1 MAAKN
6 LFGVIYMSTAKL
18 EMLIVS
24 LKPLHV
30 VEHMASAKF
39 VQRMDKS
46 KIYQSELGKII
57 FSLQGFRQV
66 LKDYGVKRYH
76 FWASQQLIDDVTA
89 RYLAEQIEVRTG
101 LAVTWLS
108 TSQINFLRATAL
120 MGGTKLFHKIA
131 ERSTYLLSIGSVAA
145 TLSHFNHGHFVHAW
159 NIGLGYLEIDQL
171 TNDLRHAATDVSG
184 IISDYISSK
193 LQALRHRLEAEGREA
208 NLILQDFSHF
218 NDMLLQPGEDIAPM
232 TQQQFQ
238 AIEQDNLHASQ
249 EYLRHHFK
257 MDETAA
263 SRVIPSLLMIRQII
277 SMTHAGHLY
286 LTRLNILNGLALHQA
301 AKDGFLKTDFDDII
315 RTVAE
320 NRARR
325 YQSDDAHRAITLK
338 LALHLYDQ
346 LRKLH
351 RLGQRERLL
360 LEIGVR
366 LEDLGNFIQAHG
378 HYRHSAYIIEAN
390 PVIGLSDDENE
401 IIAEIARYHS
411 AEAPEVRQH
420 HYSHLGADIQMTVAK
435 LVAIV
440 RLADAMDDSRQQK
453 IKSISVSVR
462 EDAVTITAHSME
474 NLALEEWA
482 FQRKAKLFREVYGIS
497 AVLKQR
503 RSLKK

>member
-6 LFGVIYMSTAKL
+6 LFGIIYMSTAKL

-24 LKPLHV
+24 LKPLTV
-30 VEHMASAKF
+30 IEHMASAKF

-46 KIYQSELGKII
+46 KIYQNELSKIV
-57 FSLQGFRQV
+57 FSLQGFHQV

-89 RYLAEQIEVRTG
+89 RYLGEQIEVRTG
-101 LAVTWLS
+101 LEVTWLN

-120 MGGTKLFHKIA
+120 MGGTSLFHQLTQ
-131 ERSTYLLSIGSVAA
+131 RPTYLLSIGSVAA
-145 TLSHFNHGHFVHAW
+145 TLSYFDQGKFVHAW

-171 TNDLRHAATDVSG
+171 TNDLRHSATDVSN
-184 IISDYISSK
+184 ICNDYIVSK
-193 LQALRHRLEAEGREA
+193 LQALSHRLAGA
-208 NLILQDFSHF
+208 AHKTNLVLQDFSYF
-218 NDMLLQPGEDIAPM
+218 NDMVLQPGEDIAPLSEK
-232 TQQQFQ
+232 QFRST
-238 AIEQDNLHASQ
+238 EQDNLHASQ
-249 EYLRHHFK
+249 DYLQRHFNI
-257 MDETAA
+257 DENEAA
-263 SRVIPSLLMIRQII
+263 RVIPSLLMIRQII
-277 SMTHAGHLY
+277 ALTHADHLY

-301 AKDGFLKTDFDDII
+301 SHEGLLKTDFDDII
-315 RTVAE
+315 RTVAD

-325 YQSDDAHRAITLK
+325 FQSDDAHRDITVK
-338 LALHLYDQ
+338 LALHLYGQ
-346 LRKLH
+346 LKKLH
-351 RLGQRERLL
+351 RLGKRERLL

-453 IKSISVSVR
+453 IKHISVSVR
-462 EDAVTITAHSME
+462 DDAVVITAHSVE
-474 NLALEEWA
+474 NLSLEEWA
-482 FQRKAKLFREVYGIS
+482 FQHKAKLFREVYGIP

-503 RSLKK
+503 RSLK